1 MPTMSPFTVAISTQT
16 SLSVDLQEA
25 FTMGATLDAT
35 TKSISEN
42 KRMVSGV
49 TLDIHST
56 KSVEYLE
63 ATCAHQLIL
72 NDNVRKSFEK
82 LPKIIKELWLKSSW
96 VEYKLF
102 LETYVY

>member
-82 LPKIIKELWLKSSW
+82 LPKIIKELWLKSGW
-96 VEYKLF
+96 VEY
-102 LETYVY
+102 